1 MGVFPKQRLILFLLV
16 ATIAAGFFLY
26 KERAIFLSVEQK
38 LESAYHKVVD
48 EAVFNPEPLLRLFK
62 ETGAPLD
69 SRLVINFTNTERT
82 TRNLNALS
90 ANTLLDS
97 AALKKA
103 EDILERD
110 YFEHTAP
117 DGIKASDLV
126 SDAGYQFLL
135 VGENLALGN
144 FDDEADLVAAWMDSP
159 GHRANILQPKY
170 KDIGVAAV
178 RGEYEGKDV
187 WVSVQIFAVPSSE
200 CEAPSPRQATVIE
213 EMRIAVKLLRDEIE
227 EKKNELDENK
237 KNPERYNK
245 IVDEYNSLVGE
256 YEELTEDLK
265 NSITTYNSA
274 VRSYNGCIEA
284 LQ

>member
-16 ATIAAGFFLY
+16 AAIAAGFFLY

-69 SRLVINFTNTERT
+69 SRLVINFTSTERT

-135 VGENLALGN
+135 AGENLALGN

-159 GHRANILQPKY
+159 GHRANILQPNY

-227 EKKNELDENK
+227 EKKNELDEN
-237 KNPERYNK
+237 
-245 IVDEYNSLVGE
+245 NSLVGE